1 MPRNPRKQSDGQK
14 CVSVWLTE
22 DVYLKF
28 RQLAYTGNRT
38 QVALARYL
46 VLKAIK
52 NAKKTHL

>member
-1 MPRNPRKQSDGQK
+1 MQHKRNPNLKYLS
-14 CVSVWLTE
+14 CWLTE

-38 QVALARYL
+38 QVAFARYL

-52 NAKKTHL
+52 NAKKTNV

>member
-1 MPRNPRKQSDGQK
+1 MPLNPKRNPNLKYLSI
-14 CVSVWLTE
+14 WLTE

-52 NAKKTHL
+52 NAKKTNV

>member
-1 MPRNPRKQSDGQK
+1 MPRNPKLNPNLKFMSI
-14 CVSVWLTE
+14 WLTE

-38 QVALARYL
+38 QASFARFL

-52 NAKKTHL
+52 YAKKTNL